1 MADKRILIIY
11 TGGTIGMQNTESG
24 YVPVSGFRSVIDEQL
39 HPPSGARLPDYDVI
53 EIEPVIDSANLNP
66 GHWHILSSLIEKH
79 YDTYDGFIV
88 LHGTDTMA
96 YSASALSF
104 LLIGLD
110 KPVIF
115 TGSQIPLIELRSD
128 AQDNLCNALILAAYH
143 PVPEVTIFFHGKLIR
158 GNRSTKSKATG
169 LDAFESPNYPWL
181 GQVGPNIEIHSELVL
196 PETRKQFSCPEF
208 NAHSV
213 AILPIYPGLNENIC
227 RSIVETDGLEGLI
240 IQSYGVGNLPDQN
253 KALMTALKSAT
264 SNNCIVLNISQC
276 LQAEVYHGHYA
287 CSAELNDIGIMSG
300 ANMTT
305 EAAYTKLLYLLAQSY
320 DRDEIDRQLGI
331 SLAGE
336 VDL

>member
-1 MADKRILIIY
+1 MTDKRILIIY

-24 YVPVSGFRSVIDEQL
+24 YIPVSGFHSVIDEQL
-39 HPPSGARLPDYDVI
+39 HPPSGSRLPDYDVI
-53 EIEPVIDSANLNP
+53 EIEPVIDSANLVP
-66 GHWHILSSLIEKH
+66 GHWPIIASLIQTH
-79 YDTYDGFIV
+79 YNTYDGFIV

-104 LLIGLD
+104 LLVGLD

-115 TGSQIPLIELRSD
+115 TGSQIPLVELRSD
-128 AQDNLCNALILAAYH
+128 AKDNLCNALILAAYY
-143 PVPEVTIFFHGKLIR
+143 PVPEVTIFFHGKLMR

-181 GQVGPNIEIHSELVL
+181 GQVGSNIEIHSEVVL
-196 PETRKQFSCPEF
+196 PATKKQFSCPEF

-227 RSIVETDGLEGLI
+227 RSIVETDGLDGLI
-240 IQSYGVGNLPDQN
+240 IRSYGMGNLPNQN
-253 KALMTALKSAT
+253 KALMAALKSAT
-264 SNNCIVLNISQC
+264 NNNCIVLNISQC

-287 CSAELNDIGIMSG
+287 CSAELNDIGIISG

-305 EAAYTKLLYLLAQSY
+305 EAAYTKLLYLLAQGY
-320 DRDEIDRQLGI
+320 DREEIYRQLGK

>member
-24 YVPVSGFRSVIDEQL
+24 YVPVSGFRSVIGEKL

-66 GHWHILSSLIEKH
+66 GHWQILSSLIEKH

-115 TGSQIPLIELRSD
+115 TGSQIPLIEPGSD
-128 AQDNLCNALILAAYH
+128 ARDNLCNALILAAYH

-181 GQVGPNIEIHSELVL
+181 AQVGPNIEIHSKLVL
-196 PETRKQFSCPEF
+196 PATTKQFSCPEF

-227 RSIVETDGLEGLI
+227 RSVVETDGLEGLI
-240 IQSYGVGNLPDQN
+240 IQSYGMGNLPNQN
-253 KALMTALKSAT
+253 KALMAALKSAI
-264 SNNCIVLNISQC
+264 NNKCIVLNISQC

-287 CSAELNDIGIMSG
+287 SSAELNEIGIIPG

-305 EAAYTKLLYLLAQSY
+305 EAAYTKLLYLLAQGN
-320 DRDEIDRQLGI
+320 DRGEIDRQLGN

-336 VDL
+336 IDL